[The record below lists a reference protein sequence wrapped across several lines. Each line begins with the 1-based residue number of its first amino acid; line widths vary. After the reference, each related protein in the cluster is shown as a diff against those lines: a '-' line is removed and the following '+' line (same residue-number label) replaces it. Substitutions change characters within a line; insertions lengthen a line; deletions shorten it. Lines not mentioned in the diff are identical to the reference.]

1 MNAKILQAL
10 HKMKAQMHKALSL
23 IKTMPCFVFFVGI
36 QLDSLVLFGLE
47 LYSDPIEKLLA
58 ISFSLVGLVDIKMIE
73 LTTLARV
80 MSRLI
85 PQTAKT
91 DKLIL

>member
-10 HKMKAQMHKALSL
+10 HEMKAQMHKALSL

-58 ISFSLVGLVDIKMIE
+58 V
-73 LTTLARV
+73 
-80 MSRLI
+80 SRLDHCTT
-85 PQTAKT
+85 PSQRVRGYRAECLQRKQSRASF
-91 DKLIL
+91 L